1 MADVSGTIG
10 NEYVELNNAATEAT
24 LRLLLQATLA
34 TTKSQKDA
42 IQKLASSAGLNPTT
56 VAQVNT
62 ALQTATPHMN
72 LLGKSAFAVGA
83 AFGSV
88 QTELTNVVNTTKKLA
103 AGNAQAS
110 DVFSSLGM
118 LPGPLGLVSK
128 GFAQL
133 AAFQEAQLANYQ
145 SLTKAGVNFGGS
157 LVDLR
162 LAASNSYMT
171 MQEFSSMMKENG
183 ATLAKMG
190 STADQGAR
198 SFVLASNSLQKS
210 GLGDNLRGLGY
221 TAQEVNQ
228 GMLDYISI
236 TGGRSKKEMQNT
248 DALSKGTTAYL
259 SELDA
264 LAQITGKSKEEQE
277 KALKEAATNA
287 AWESYLATLDPKETD
302 KAIQGINE
310 AFAKGGKGAQQAF
323 MSAAQGLPPMT
334 KEAQQYTAVARNMN
348 NVTMNQV
355 AMIKDNTKSLDDMK
369 KAGNA
374 YSVAAVEDKKTI
386 ENAGRAI
393 IMGNGELAGT
403 MSNIFKSST
412 QAVKQGTDTLEGA
425 NKQRAEVE
433 KNQEERAKSQAAD
446 AAKTQK
452 SLQEFGQAIMS
463 LVSPVINTL
472 LPVINKIIQ
481 VMAEF
486 KVVTYAVITALI
498 ALKASAV
505 ASRLTSA
512 LPSGPGGSAGA
523 AGGVLGNLGK
533 GAKGLGIGAGI
544 GIAGS
549 LAADALGKDT
559 TAGKAADVLGTAGS
573 FAGTGAMIGSLIPGI
588 GTAIGAGVGA
598 LAGGAYGLYQ
608 NFKPPEKMAEGGI
621 VNKPTIIEAGEA
633 GSEAIIP
640 LTSFESL
647 RDELKMLNMQSAEM
661 IRYLR
666 DTADYSK
673 RNVDATRALSGDH
686 FKF

>member
-42 IQKLASSAGLNPTT
+42 IQKLATSAGLNP
-56 VAQVNT
+56 ASINQVNS
-62 ALQTATPHMN
+62 ALQATAPQMN
-72 LLGKSAFAVGA
+72 GLGKAAFAAGA

-88 QTELTNVVNTTKKLA
+88 ENAISNVVNTTKKLA
-103 AGNAQAS
+103 SGSAQAS
-110 DVFSSLGM
+110 DIFASFSA

-133 AAFQEAQLANYQ
+133 AAFQEAQLASYQ
-145 SLTKAGVNFGGS
+145 SMTKAGVNFGGS

-162 LAASNSYMT
+162 LAASNTYMT

-183 ATLAKMG
+183 GTLARMG
-190 STADQGAR
+190 MTADQGAR

-248 DALSKGTTAYL
+248 DALAKGTSAYL

-264 LAQITGKSKEEQE
+264 LAQITGKTKEEQE

-287 AWESYLATLDPKETD
+287 AWDAYLATLNPEESK

-348 NVTMNQV
+348 GVTMQQ
-355 AMIKDNTKSLDDMK
+355 ASMIKDSTKSLEDMK
-369 KAGNA
+369 RAGNA
-374 YSVAAVEDKKTI
+374 YSVAAVEDKKNI

-412 QAVKQGTDTLEGA
+412 LAVKQGTDTLDGA

-433 KNQEERAKSQAAD
+433 KNQAERAKSQAAD

-452 SLQEFGQAIMS
+452 SLQEFGQAIMA
-463 LVSPVINTL
+463 LVSPIINTL

-498 ALKASAV
+498 ALKATAMAKS
-505 ASRLTSA
+505 LTSA
-512 LPSGPGGSAGA
+512 LPSGAGSGVAGSLGKMG
-523 AGGVLGNLGK
+523 GGV
-533 GAKGLGIGAGI
+533 KGLGLGAGI

-608 NFKPPEKMAEGGI
+608 NFKAPEKMAEGGI
-621 VNKPTIIEAGEA
+621 VTKPTVVEAGEA

-647 RDELKMLNMQSAEM
+647 RDELQRLNTQSAEM

-673 RNVDATRALSGDH
+673 RNLDATRALSGDH